1 MRDQFNKTRKQSN
14 KHILCTGIIAAFA
27 MAIPVH
33 VFAQG
38 FVLEEVVVTARKRA
52 ENLQE
57 VPDSITAFGRDQ
69 IESAGIEGFDDF
81 ANLTPNRS
89 LNEGYRPGVAKITIR
104 GMITPQVGDPP
115 IAYVVDGVTA
125 SSIDFINQDLFAIE
139 RIEVLRG
146 PQGALYGKGAVGGAI
161 NIVTR
166 RPTNELEGKI
176 KATLGN
182 GDTTKVS
189 GFISGPI
196 IEDSLQ
202 YQLGGSY
209 TDAGGFDDNAFLNKA
224 TDFSERTSIQGM
236 LQAQVNNDLTVD
248 FRAKYASNE
257 DGAGNY
263 TVAGWDDINA
273 DKDVGGID
281 ANANIMGT
289 SDRDI
294 LEFSVKADLASD
306 LGDATFI
313 LGYSEV
319 DEEVF
324 SDGDYTNMASNF
336 VDFFAGAQG
345 TNFQSESLTAEFR
358 FTGNSDVVVWQVGA
372 FYQNR
377 KTNSQFNWF
386 SDFVETSERRSD
398 SFQVVK
404 SEYDLA
410 TSATYFDTD
419 FGTEYAYSIVDE
431 NSSDAWAVF
440 GQFDYAINVDWSI
453 AFALRYDEDKRES
466 FDERQK
472 ELTKASDTFSEVQPK
487 LQISYQLTDNTMTY
501 LSTSRGFRSGGF
513 NEFDPTILRGFDK
526 EVSENIELG
535 FKSTLW
541 DGAMILTG
549 AVFNIDSENT
559 QFTRL
564 NLASFTL
571 ENLGID
577 ESTSQGLEIEAL
589 IQPSEGLRFNLGYGY
604 VDAQIDEF
612 TATADYGDITGNNV
626 PGVHKY
632 SVNLGV
638 EYVATVSDQMDII
651 MRADYIRKGP
661 LSWEL
666 DNVIESGTSDLV
678 NLRAGIEKDGYTVTL
693 FVKNATDERVATEAF
708 FGATGIARL
717 PNMPR
722 FYGVEASYNF

>member
-1 MRDQFNKTRKQSN
+1 MRNQYKKMRDQFNKHT
-14 KHILCTGIIAAFA
+14 LCSGIMAAFV
-27 MAIPVH
+27 MAVPAH

-38 FVLEEVVVTARKRA
+38 FVLEEVVVTARKRT

-57 VPDSITAFGRDQ
+57 VPDSITAFGRAQ
-69 IESAGIEGFDDF
+69 IESAGITGFEDF
-81 ANLTPNRS
+81 ANLTPNLS
-89 LNEGYRPGVAKITIR
+89 LNEGYRPGVAKITVR

-166 RPTNELEGKI
+166 RPSNELEGQI
-176 KATLGN
+176 KATRGN

-189 GFISGPI
+189 GFMSGAI
-196 IEDSLQ
+196 IADTLQ

-209 TDAGGFDDNAFLNKA
+209 TDVGGFDDNEFLNKA
-224 TDFSERTSIQGM
+224 TDFSERTTFQGM
-236 LQAQVNNDLTVD
+236 LQAQVNEDLTVD
-248 FRAKYASNE
+248 FRAKYASSE

-263 TVAGWDDINA
+263 TVADWADINA
-273 DKDVGGID
+273 DKNVDGID
-281 ANANIMGT
+281 ANANIMGA

-294 LEFSVKADLASD
+294 LELSIKADLASD

-319 DEEVF
+319 DETVF
-324 SDGDYTNMASNF
+324 SDGDYTNMPSDF
-336 VDFFAGAQG
+336 VTFFSGAQG
-345 TNFQSESLTAEFR
+345 TDFESESMTAEFR
-358 FTGNSDVVVWQVGA
+358 FTGNSDVIVWQVGA
-372 FYQNR
+372 FYQSR

-386 SDFVETSERRSD
+386 ADFLDTSERSGD
-398 SFQVVK
+398 SFQIVK
-404 SEYDLA
+404 NEYDLA
-410 TSATYFDTD
+410 TSATNFDTNFD
-419 FGTEYAYSIVDE
+419 TEYAYSIVDD
-431 NSSDAWAVF
+431 NSSDAWAIF
-440 GQFDYAINVDWSI
+440 GQFDYAINVDWSV

-472 ELTKASDTFSEVQPK
+472 GLTKASKTFSEVQPK

-501 LSTSRGFRSGGF
+501 LSASKGFRSGGF

-526 EVSENIELG
+526 EVSENVELG

-541 DGAMILTG
+541 GGAMILTG
-549 AVFNIDSENT
+549 AVFTIDSENT

-564 NLASFTL
+564 NLATFTL

-577 ESTSQGLEIEAL
+577 ESTSRGLEIEAL

-604 VDAQIDEF
+604 VDAEIDGF
-612 TATADYGDITGNNV
+612 TATTDYGDITGNNV

-632 SVNLGV
+632 SANLGV
-638 EYVATVSDQMDII
+638 EYVTAVSDELDVI

-666 DNVIESGTSDLV
+666 DNVIESGASDLV
-678 NLRAGIEKDGYTVTL
+678 NLRAGVEKDGYKVTL

-708 FGATGIARL
+708 FGSTGIARL